1 MAFPLVEVEAKA
13 VDVSSSSSELLLSL
27 EELLLSLEELE
38 ELSVSEDVEDA
49 ESR

>member
-1 MAFPLVEVEAKA
+1 MAFPFVDVASEV
-13 VDVSSSSSELLLSL
+13 VDVSSSVSELLLSL
-27 EELLLSLEELE
+27 EELM